1 MPTQAATIIKQNLRK
16 KVNQLIIR
24 KNTENNTVEVQNT
37 AFSSRLLQKRKEI
50 KKKKRKRQCQKEN
63 LLGK

>member
-24 KNTENNTVEVQNT
+24 KNTENNTVEVQIT

-50 KKKKRKRQCQKEN
+50 KKRKRQCQKEKV
-63 LLGK
+63 LGK

>member
-1 MPTQAATIIKQNLRK
+1 MPTQAATNIKQNLRK

-50 KKKKRKRQCQKEN
+50 KKRKRQCQK
-63 LLGK
+63 KIIR

>member
-50 KKKKRKRQCQKEN
+50 KKT
-63 LLGK
+63 

>member
-1 MPTQAATIIKQNLRK
+1 MPTQAATIINQNLRK

-50 KKKKRKRQCQKEN
+50 KKKNVKDNVRKKN
-63 LLGK
+63 Y

>member
-16 KVNQLIIR
+16 KVNQVIIR

-50 KKKKRKRQCQKEN
+50 KKRKGQCQKEK

>member
-50 KKKKRKRQCQKEN
+50 KKNVKDNVRKKN
-63 LLGK
+63 Y

>member
-50 KKKKRKRQCQKEN
+50 KKRKRQCQKEK

>member
-24 KNTENNTVEVQNT
+24 KNTENNIVEVQNT

-50 KKKKRKRQCQKEN
+50 KKRKRQCQKEK

>member
-16 KVNQLIIR
+16 KINQLIIR

-50 KKKKRKRQCQKEN
+50 KKRKRQCQKEK

>member
-50 KKKKRKRQCQKEN
+50 KKRK
-63 LLGK
+63 

>member
-37 AFSSRLLQKRKEI
+37 AFSSRLLQKKEKKLKNVNDNVRK
-50 KKKKRKRQCQKEN
+50 KN
-63 LLGK
+63 Y

>member
-24 KNTENNTVEVQNT
+24 KNTENNIVEVQNT
-37 AFSSRLLQKRKEI
+37 AFSSRLLQERKEN
-50 KKKKRKRQCQKEN
+50 KKNVNDNVRKKN
-63 LLGK
+63 Y